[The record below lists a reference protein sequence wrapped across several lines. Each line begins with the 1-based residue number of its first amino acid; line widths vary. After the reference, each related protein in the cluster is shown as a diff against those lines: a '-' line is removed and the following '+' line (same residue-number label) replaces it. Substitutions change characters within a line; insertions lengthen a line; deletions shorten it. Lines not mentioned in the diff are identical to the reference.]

1 MSTPSARKPAR
12 LIRASHRSHPA
23 RPALLRLAWA
33 ALAWVIGV
41 AFSPFAHAFTPPAL
55 QGPVTDG
62 ARVLSAAD
70 KARIEAKLI
79 AYKATSG
86 HEVAVLTVPT
96 LGGET
101 VEDFSYKTARAWG
114 LGAKGTDDGVLLLI
128 ATGERKIR
136 IETGKGV
143 GGELTDVESARI
155 IREYIGP
162 ELKGGRYA
170 KGIEAGVD
178 AIMAKIAG
186 APPPP
191 KPTGGGGGGGLFV
204 VAFLLLFVL
213 LVVVLLIVAAKR
225 GGGGGGGGGVY
236 YYDGGSSFSSGGS
249 DSGGGGGSDFGG
261 GGGDFGGGGS
271 SGDY

>member
-1 MSTPSARKPAR
+1 MPTPTAPAPESRARA
-12 LIRASHRSHPA
+12 
-23 RPALLRLAWA
+23 ALLRLACA
-33 ALAWVIGV
+33 ALVWVLGL
-41 AFSPFAHAFTPPAL
+41 AFSPLAHAFTPPAL
-55 QGPVTDG
+55 QGPVTDN

-70 KARIEAKLI
+70 KARIGAKLLTF
-79 AYKATSG
+79 KSQSG
-86 HEVAVLTVPT
+86 HEVAVLTVST

-114 LGAKGTDDGVLLLI
+114 LGAKGADDGVLLLI
-128 ATGERKIR
+128 ATGERKVR

-170 KGIEAGVD
+170 QGIEAGVD
-178 AIMAKIAG
+178 AILAKLSG

-191 KPTGGGGGGGLFV
+191 RPSGGGGGGGLFV
-204 VAFLLLFVL
+204 LAFLVFFIALFAI
-213 LVVVLLIVAAKR
+213 LVVLAIKR
-225 GGGGGGGGGVY
+225 GGGGGGGSGGGGV
-236 YYDGGSSFSSGGS
+236 YYDGGSSYSGGS
-249 DSGGGGGSDFGG
+249 DFSSGGGGSDFGG
-261 GGGDFGGGGS
+261 GGGDFGGGGA